1 MSAAAA
7 PASEAT
13 VAPPPPSEAV
23 YRDDGALARAIGRAA
38 GACRSRRWRCCSPA
52 SRRSRSPPPSRA
64 TARRPASPPPV
75 LAWLIACHGV
85 TSARWPRESFTWA
98 VPPLVRLGEYA
109 GIVWI
114 AAIAGEDALPA
125 AYALLAAL
133 AFRHYDLVYRRRH
146 RAEVPPAWL
155 NAVAL
160 GWEGRLIL
168 AWVLLALDALPEA
181 MFVWAALLA
190 IVSVAETVAAWKR
203 FGRAPRPAEY
213 DDVEEDEAG

>member
-13 VAPPPPSEAV
+13 VAPPPPGEAV
-23 YRDDGALARAIGRAA
+23 YRDDGPLARIVGRAGGAISVPAMALLLA
-38 GACRSRRWRCCSPA
+38 GLVPLAVAAAVEGEGA
-52 SRRSRSPPPSRA
+52 STGLA
-64 TARRPASPPPV
+64 AAV

-114 AAIAGEDALPA
+114 AALAGDDALPA
-125 AYALLAAL
+125 AYALLATL

-160 GWEGRLIL
+160 GWEGRLVL
-168 AWVLLALDALPEA
+168 AWLLLALGALPEA

-190 IVSVAETVAAWKR
+190 VVSVAETVAAWKR
-203 FGRAPRPAEY
+203 FGRVPRPAEY